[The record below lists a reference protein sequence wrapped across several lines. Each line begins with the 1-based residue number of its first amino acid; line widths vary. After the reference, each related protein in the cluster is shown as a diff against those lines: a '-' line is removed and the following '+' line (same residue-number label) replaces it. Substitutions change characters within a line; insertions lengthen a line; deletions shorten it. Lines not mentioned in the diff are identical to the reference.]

1 MTFQSEFQLI
11 RALLSCMYLRTVIM
25 PIKFNDLVNHENAA
39 ETFKREKRDF
49 TVGILIPIV

>member
-1 MTFQSEFQLI
+1 
-11 RALLSCMYLRTVIM
+11 M

-39 ETFKREKRDF
+39 ETFKREKGDF